1 MSMESKTFVL
11 SFMAI
16 IWKKILITSFI
27 YSNHI
32 NLKLDPGIV
41 LKVMKYEIYS
51 PIGIYNNIKPY
62 FKKSVEDGFLMPNFY
77 RKNKY
82 SMEAVKMFEESYKI
96 IQTSDRQ
103 KEIDFLRNYVSNIN
117 YNQIPEIQ
125 NKNGVCVC
133 TLCQIVESWDI
144 NLDLL
149 YSNDPFQNQMMQT
162 LSKII

>member
-125 NKNGVCVC
+125 NKNGVCIC

>member
-1 MSMESKTFVL
+1 MESKTFVL

>member
-16 IWKKILITSFI
+16 IWKKILNTSFI

-82 SMEAVKMFEESYKI
+82 SMEAVKMFDESYKI

-103 KEIDFLRNYVSNIN
+103 KEIDFLRNYASNIN
-117 YNQIPEIQ
+117 YDQTLEIK
-125 NKNGVCVC
+125 NKKGVCVC
-133 TLCQIVESWDI
+133 ALCQIVESWDI